1 MRKLPDWIE
10 QILYNPINS
19 LLNAKNKSILFFT
32 NRDLLEQEVGSV
44 EHLWELPPALKILKK
59 QNDEGF
65 WKYPGKIS
73 EEWNTQEDYNQI
85 ETFRQLGY
93 LIIKYGFNN
102 KHEAIE
108 KAAEFLFS
116 KQTDEGDI
124 RGIYSNQHSPNYTAM
139 ILELLILAGY
149 ENDLR
154 IKNSLEW
161 LLSVRQDDGGWAIA
175 MRTLNIKWEDA
186 FRQVESLTPDKS
198 KPHAHL
204 ITGAVLRPFA
214 IHPKYKKRDEIQT
227 AGRLL
232 CNRFFENDKYSDKK
246 DKSNWTKFTFPF
258 WFTDLIAALLPIS
271 QLGFTPNEPK
281 IQEALDWFISEQKQD
296 GSWNLKALRGGGDKD
311 IQKWMALNICK
322 IFKNFYE

>member
-1 MRKLPDWIE
+1 MSGWREKFNSDPILP
-10 QILYNPINS
+10 
-19 LLNAKNKSILFFT
+19 LLATKNESILFFT
-32 NRDLLEQEVGSV
+32 KRDLLDDNVGST
-44 EHLWELPPALKILKK
+44 EQLWGLPPALKILKK
-59 QNDEGF
+59 QKEEGF

-93 LIIKYGFNN
+93 LIQKYVFDK
-102 KHEAIE
+102 KHKSIR

-149 ENDLR
+149 ENDPR
-154 IKNSLEW
+154 IKKSLDW
-161 LLSVRQDDGGWAIA
+161 LLTIRQDDGGWAIA
-175 MRTLNIKWEDA
+175 MRTLNMKWQDA
-186 FRQVESLTPDKS
+186 FKESGPLETDRK

-214 IHPKYKKRDEIQT
+214 IHPEYKNRDEIRIAAQ
-227 AGRLL
+227 LL
-232 CNRFFENDKYSDKK
+232 FERFFENDKYSDKK

-258 WFTDLIAALLPIS
+258 WFSDLIAALLAIS
-271 QLGFTPNEPK
+271 YLDFSPKEPK
-281 IQEALDWFISEQKQD
+281 IKEALDWFVNEQKED
-296 GSWNLKALRGGGDKD
+296 GSWNLKALRAGGDKD
-311 IQKWMALNICK
+311 IQLWMALNICR